1 MLNFSLTNVLALAA
15 TLRVA
20 VAQSSIPKS
29 LTAGFSSALQ
39 LQASF
44 TNDPS
49 EGFADG
55 TKFKQTDTTANPT
68 FALGDASGVNTAI
81 SFCILLVDT
90 TCPNSF
96 ALHFAQTSFKA
107 DGDKTQLGAN
117 GQAAYAYAAPGSFG
131 EKGLRQYSFL
141 MYSQPS
147 DTFTFKGLPQKG
159 ATFDI
164 NAFESTN
171 GLKDAKAGT
180 SFSVDLGGS
189 TGCGGNGGGQSSPAS
204 SAAASVTSPPPASS
218 AAPVQT
224 PPTAPSPAPVS
235 SPVVPSPSPPSAP
248 APVVP
253 PPAQTSAAVSQV
265 SSSAVGTQGSAS
277 SASVLPSEI
286 TPSTV
291 ATLVSSLIV
300 APSTSPLNVPATS
313 QSAIG
318 SSRASATASAASAT
332 RASAT
337 SSTGAAAFTGGAA
350 PMVIGRKE
358 VVFGF
363 GVAVALLI

>member
-1 MLNFSLTNVLALAA
+1 MLTFSLVRVLALAV
-15 TLRVA
+15 TLRLA
-20 VAQSSIPKS
+20 VPQSDIPNS
-29 LTAGFSSALQ
+29 LTAGFTSALQ

-44 TNDPS
+44 TNNPS

-55 TKFKQTDTTANPT
+55 TKFKQTDTTGNPT

-107 DGDKTQLGAN
+107 DGDKTQLGTT
-117 GQAAYAYAAPGSFG
+117 GQPAFAYAAPGSFG
-131 EKGLRQYSFL
+131 EKGQRQYAFL
-141 MYSQPS
+141 MYTQPS

-159 ATFDI
+159 AAFDI
-164 NAFESTN
+164 NSFESTN

-180 SFSVDLGGS
+180 SFSVDLGGA
-189 TGCGGNGGGQSSPAS
+189 TGCDGNGAGQSSAT
-204 SAAASVTSPPPASS
+204 SAAASVT
-218 AAPVQT
+218 
-224 PPTAPSPAPVS
+224 
-235 SPVVPSPSPPSAP
+235 PSPSTPSAP
-248 APVVP
+248 ASVVSP
-253 PPAQTSAAVSQV
+253 IAQTSAAVSQV
-265 SSSAVGTQGSAS
+265 SSPTGRTQVSAS

-313 QSAIG
+313 QSSVA
-318 SSRASATASAASAT
+318 SSRASTMSSVASAT

-337 SSTGAAAFTGGAA
+337 TSTAAAAAFTGGSA
-350 PMVIGRKE
+350 PRALGRNG

-363 GVAVALLI
+363 GVAVALMI